1 MKLFDTHY
9 LSDLTVQAKNSF
21 RLRQHSNVHQNYD
34 DPCQRLFNAIEPGS
48 YIRPHRHMLESREEL
63 LIAICGS
70 MALICFNDQGD
81 VIRILHLGSEKYGS
95 KFSAGVE
102 IEPHVWHTVL
112 PFEPG
117 CILFEVKSGPFN
129 PKKAKE
135 MAPWAPEEGTES
147 AKIYYE
153 KLRLMI

>member
-117 CILFEVKSGPFN
+117 VYCLKLNQGLLTRRRRKKWRLGHLRKELNPQRFIMKS
-129 PKKAKE
+129 
-135 MAPWAPEEGTES
+135 S
-147 AKIYYE
+147 D
-153 KLRLMI
+153 